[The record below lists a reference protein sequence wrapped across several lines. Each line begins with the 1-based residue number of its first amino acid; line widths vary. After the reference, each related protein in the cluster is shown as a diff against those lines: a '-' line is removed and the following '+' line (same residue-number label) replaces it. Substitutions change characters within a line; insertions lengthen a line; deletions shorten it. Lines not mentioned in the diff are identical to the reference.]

1 MTERRPVSLP
11 VSSVTVLE
19 DRAHVVRRGRVR
31 LQGGLARFAVPGDAP
46 VLADKTLAAR
56 AVAGGARVTD
66 VRAVRSVVEVA
77 DDGPTARLGRELDAR
92 YDALGR
98 ELEAL
103 SADERLATA
112 ARASHERLLALT
124 LGELAVDSAWGRA
137 PSDEAA
143 PALAELRAG
152 RTAAILCAL
161 ELGARRAELV
171 AERDRL
177 RERLSRLR
185 AVGGE
190 RARGR
195 GEGAPLFEREA
206 ATLELDVHADAA
218 AEIELEVSYLVPGAC
233 WRPYHGAE
241 LVGGSDGRGAK
252 VVFRTDGCVWQH
264 TGEDWPDVELVF
276 STERASLGIEPP
288 ELTSD
293 VLRVERRREAIEI
306 ERRQEVVETTGLG
319 AAAFASEL
327 PGIDDG
333 GAPLRLG
340 ARARTSVPSDG
351 RPHRVP
357 IAELVTAAELEQ
369 VAVPELSPCVFTK
382 SVQALGGTVPIL
394 AGPVDLVRES
404 GFVGRTR
411 VLFVAPG
418 ERFVLGWGPDPEL
431 RVKRSV
437 RETPPRAE
445 GVLGAWRTREHE
457 VELRLSNLG
466 PTPRRLRVTERVPVS
481 ELEKVKVELDPSR
494 TSGGGTQADADGFVH
509 FVVELAPFGREKVTL
524 GYAVSTHEDVVG
536 G

>member
-1 MTERRPVSLP
+1 MPERRPVSLP
-11 VSSVTVLE
+11 VTTVTVLE

-31 LQGGLARFAVPGDAP
+31 LAGGLERLAVLGVAP

-56 AVAGGARVTD
+56 AVAGAARVTD
-66 VRAVRSVVEVA
+66 VRALRSVVEVG
-77 DDGPTARLGRELDAR
+77 DDGPSAALGRELEAR
-92 YDALGR
+92 HDALGR

-112 ARASHERLLALT
+112 ARAAHERLVALT

-137 PSDEAA
+137 PSDDAA
-143 PALAELRAG
+143 PALAELRTG
-152 RTAAILCAL
+152 RTAAIVRAV

-177 RERLSRLR
+177 RERLARLR
-185 AVGGE
+185 TVAGE
-190 RARGR
+190 RARER
-195 GEGAPLFEREA
+195 GEGPLFEREE

-218 AEIELEVSYLVPGAC
+218 AEVELEVSYLVPGAC
-233 WRPYHGAE
+233 WRPGHRAHLVAGA
-241 LVGGSDGRGAK
+241 DGRGAK

-293 VLRVERRREAIEI
+293 ILRVERRREAIEI
-306 ERRQEVVETTGLG
+306 ERRAEVVETTGLG
-319 AAAFASEL
+319 AGPPASEL

-340 ARARTSVPSDG
+340 ARARASVPSDG

-357 IAELVTAAELEQ
+357 IAELVAAAELEH

-382 SVQALGGTVPIL
+382 SVQALAGTVPIL
-394 AGPVDLVRES
+394 AGPVDLVMAS

-411 VLFVAPG
+411 VLYVAPG
-418 ERFVLGWGPDPEL
+418 ERFALGWGPDPEL

-437 RETPPRAE
+437 HETPPKAA

-466 PTPRRLRVTERVPVS
+466 STPRRLRVTERVPVS
-481 ELEKVKVELDPSR
+481 ELEQVKVELDPSR

-509 FVVELAPFGREKVTL
+509 FVVELAPYGREKVTL
-524 GYAVSTHEDVVG
+524 GYA
-536 G
+536 